1 MIIKL
6 FVFVFL
12 TTLATIEAKPKFAKC
27 EFEEGVIFFREL
39 KNKGI
44 TEIYGEIHG
53 LTDGLHGIHVH
64 QEGGLG
70 NECKDAGGHF
80 DPYQVRIICSL
91 CSLFTASHCLKITQN
106 VAFEFLNFG
115 IFHQFLS
122 Y

>member
-91 CSLFTASHCLKITQN
+91 CSLFTA
-106 VAFEFLNFG
+106 AFL
-115 IFHQFLS
+115 L
-122 Y
+122 

>member
-53 LTDGLHGIHVH
+53 LNDGLHGIHVH

-91 CSLFTASHCLKITQN
+91 CSLFTAWHCLKITQN
-106 VAFEFLNFG
+106 VAVEFFNFG
-115 IFHQFLS
+115 ISHQFLS